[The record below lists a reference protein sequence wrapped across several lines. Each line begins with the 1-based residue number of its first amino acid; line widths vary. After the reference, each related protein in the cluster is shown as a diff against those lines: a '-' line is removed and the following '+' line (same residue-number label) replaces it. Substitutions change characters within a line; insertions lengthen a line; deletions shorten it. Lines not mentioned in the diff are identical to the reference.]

1 MQTTIEVSD
10 FADLALTRYAQLQT
24 PGRLLI
30 SVSGVPGSGKTTFA
44 NAVVHRINELSQLQ
58 HGVAV
63 ACAVPMDGYHLSRKD
78 LALLPDPDEARRRRG
93 APFTFDVDGLYRLLQ
108 QLREPISSS
117 SMLYAP
123 SFDHAIKDPIP
134 ANITILTTQRI
145 VIVEGNYLCFSP
157 PDPEA
162 LEAGDKSC
170 HPSPMWRKV
179 AALFDE
185 KWVID
190 TPLEI
195 TSSRLALRH
204 LAAGIVGSLEEG
216 FERANG
222 SDKVNSDDILR
233 WMGAYD
239 RKISAFSI

>member
-1 MQTTIEVSD
+1 MQPTIEVSD
-10 FADLALTRYAQLQT
+10 FADLALTRYMSLQLQA

-44 NAVVHRINELSQLQ
+44 NAVVHRINQISQLQ

-63 ACAVPMDGYHLSRKD
+63 ACALPMDGYHLSRED
-78 LALLPDPDEARRRRG
+78 LASLPDPEEARRRRG
-93 APFTFDVDGLYRLLQ
+93 APFTFDADGLHRLLE
-108 QLREPISSS
+108 QLREPPSST
-117 SMLYAP
+117 LYAP

-134 ANITILTTQRI
+134 KNISILATQRI
-145 VIVEGNYLCFSP
+145 VIVEGNYLCFNP
-157 PDPEA
+157 PDVPDGGKE
-162 LEAGDKSC
+162 STC
-170 HPSPMWRKV
+170 THPSPLWRKIS
-179 AALFDE
+179 ALFDE

-222 SDKVNSDDILR
+222 SDRENSNDILR

-239 RKISAFSI
+239 RKISAFSV